1 MRSHPRECYKALF
14 EAAKETLF
22 ALAKDPKYIGPPLR
36 LRPSASQDELGVVVD
51 VGNSQQSTQAGAKS
65 SAPSESR
72 TAAWASRTWD

>member
-22 ALAKDPKYIGPPLR
+22 ALAKDLKYIGPPLP

-51 VGNSQQSTQAGAKS
+51 VGNGNTEHGVRSDRDDQR
-65 SAPSESR
+65 P
-72 TAAWASRTWD
+72 